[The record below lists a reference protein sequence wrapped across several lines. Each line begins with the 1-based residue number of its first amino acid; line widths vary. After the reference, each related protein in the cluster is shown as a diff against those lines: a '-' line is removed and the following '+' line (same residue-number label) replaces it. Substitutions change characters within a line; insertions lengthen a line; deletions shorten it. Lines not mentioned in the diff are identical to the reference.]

1 MNSKNSRVVQPSI
14 FLQAGDNRNVTHD
27 YASEYD
33 IAVHRRGNP
42 IKEVFAVSEGS
53 NRGIFEN
60 CSILFFIIL
69 FLLLFWRRGFVAR
82 AEINDIE

>member
-1 MNSKNSRVVQPSI
+1 
-14 FLQAGDNRNVTHD
+14 LQAGDNCHVTHE

-42 IKEVFAVSEGS
+42 IKEVFAVPEGN

-60 CSILFFIIL
+60 CTILFFIIL
-69 FLLLFWRRGFVAR
+69 FLLLFWRRGFVTGTDIN
-82 AEINDIE
+82 EIE